1 MKWNGNFINVGDRV
15 TYKFEGETYT
25 KIIMTDSD
33 RVIEGA
39 NITSV
44 ERPVNGYTTVYAE
57 WKDEEVKKPKLLT
70 DEEEKYLNR
79 ILDFINLD
87 IKIQTIRFKKCFNN
101 YSHDHVI
108 IEFVSESFVELEITC
123 HDYRF
128 DGVEEYNDYSISE
141 LGL

>member
-1 MKWNGNFINVGDRV
+1 MKWNGNFINIGDRV

-25 KIIMTDSD
+25 KIIMTDRD

-57 WKDEEVKKPKLLT
+57 WKDEEVKKPELLT
-70 DEEEKYLNR
+70 DDEKAYLNK
-79 ILDFINLD
+79 ILDLD
-87 IKIQTIRFKKCFNN
+87 IFDNVALISVINFEDFSEVSLLDVNGNDILSLTVYDDKFKNLEDHIQYGLC
-101 YSHDHVI
+101 
-108 IEFVSESFVELEITC
+108 
-123 HDYRF
+123 
-128 DGVEEYNDYSISE
+128 E

>member
-25 KIIMTDSD
+25 KIIMTDRD

-57 WKDEEVKKPKLLT
+57 WKDEEVKKPELLT
-70 DEEEKYLNR
+70 DDEKAYLNK
-79 ILDFINLD
+79 ILDLD
-87 IKIQTIRFKKCFNN
+87 IFDNVALISVINFEDFSEVSLLDVNGNDILSLTVYDDKFKNLEDHIQYGLC
-101 YSHDHVI
+101 
-108 IEFVSESFVELEITC
+108 
-123 HDYRF
+123 
-128 DGVEEYNDYSISE
+128 E